1 MAVQSTPSATQT
13 DHDQTKTHPRYP
25 QPFRY
30 PGSPWLVCGAA
41 VGYGAASG
49 VYGKDWPTKAYPQ
62 GTLRRQDAAR
72 GVDGGPEH
80 AARNADR
87 PRSN

>member
-1 MAVQSTPSATQT
+1 MRVRSLS
-13 DHDQTKTHPRYP
+13 RV
-25 QPFRY
+25 
-30 PGSPWLVCGAA
+30 PWSVCGPA

-49 VYGKDWPTKAYPQ
+49 VYGKDLLTKAYPQ

-80 AARNADR
+80 ADR
-87 PRSN
+87 HTD

>member
-1 MAVQSTPSATQT
+1 MRARVMNARACSRYAQS
-13 DHDQTKTHPRYP
+13 
-25 QPFRY
+25 FRGRG
-30 PGSPWLVCGAA
+30 PPWLVCVAA

-49 VYGKDWPTKAYPQ
+49 VCGKGLPTKAYPQ

-80 AARNADR
+80 AARNAER